1 MSNPN
6 SLLSQSNPEN
16 IVTAPKGSIF
26 SRKGEDFFLFK
37 NGNVE
42 KLKIKNFNN
51 FCYYIKKGVL
61 EPTFKD
67 IETGFKLASLSNFKN
82 N

>member
-1 MSNPN
+1 MFMIH
-6 SLLSQSNPEN
+6 Q
-16 IVTAPKGSIF
+16 VKY
-26 SRKGEDFFLFK
+26 

-82 N
+82 NQKFLQKHNKSRFLWLVNL

>member
-1 MSNPN
+1 MFMIH
-6 SLLSQSNPEN
+6 Q
-16 IVTAPKGSIF
+16 VKY
-26 SRKGEDFFLFK
+26 